1 MRIVV
6 CVKWGDTRP
15 EIDPLSGEVTV
26 DARRGGFSAADEAA
40 FETALHLAQEWSA
53 TVAVLSVRSDDDENG
68 PDAETLDAALRA
80 FAAAGGDL
88 VDRVVRVEGG
98 DAASGIAEAV
108 AGADLVVC
116 GDVSLD
122 GGSGATPAFVAHRLG
137 AAQALGVV
145 GLSAPGEG
153 VLEATRRLGG
163 GRTERVRVRVPA
175 VVSVEGSVARLRRAS
190 LPAVQAAATRP
201 VEVRRATD
209 VPSHHGTAHER
220 ERGAWRPRA
229 HLVAAPV
236 GSPRERIVSLTGA
249 LVDRTPPRIVETDPQ
264 SAADTIVEQ
273 LREWGYLA

>member
-15 EIDPLSGEVTV
+15 EIDPLTGEVTV

-40 FETALHLAQEWSA
+40 FETALQLAQEWSA
-53 TVAVLSVRSDDDENG
+53 TVAVVSVRSDDDESG

-88 VDRVVRVEGG
+88 VDRVVRVECG
-98 DAASGIAEAV
+98 DAASGIAEAA

-122 GGSGATPAFVAHRLG
+122 GGSGSTPAFVAHRLG

-145 GLSAPGEG
+145 GLTALGAG
-153 VLEATRRLGG
+153 VVEATRRLGG

-175 VVSVEGSVARLRRAS
+175 GVSVAGAVARLRRAS

-201 VEVRRATD
+201 VEVHRVVDAPVRHDA
-209 VPSHHGTAHER
+209 AHER

-249 LVDRTPPRIVETDPQ
+249 LVDRTPPRVVEVEP
-264 SAADTIVEQ
+264 SAAADAIIEQ
-273 LREWGYLA
+273 LRDWGYLP